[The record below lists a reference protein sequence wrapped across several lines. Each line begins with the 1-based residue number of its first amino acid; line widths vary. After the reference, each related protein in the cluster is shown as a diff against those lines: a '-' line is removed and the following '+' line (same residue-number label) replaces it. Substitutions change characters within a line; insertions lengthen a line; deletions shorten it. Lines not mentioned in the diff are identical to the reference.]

1 MSSSIEVA
9 IGLDAMSGKEPIE
22 AERAEGD
29 ASLTFLLPQHV
40 HDSPLVIHI
49 VSPNH
54 GAIGFVPELP
64 HAFVGAKERS
74 GAHDE
79 AGVIPSV
86 SHGEVDAA
94 LLEQAEDLVGRGGIA
109 RRHVRVDGEADVER
123 RVRVVEH
130 ARGPLFAATPAEV
143 ARVHFV
149 DDVDDVEQ
157 LARDVEIGDDGH
169 LGLRVRRGRGR
180 DGGTQLLDV
189 IGGLR
194 GFLHVGRQA
203 GAASAAVHVENDALV
218 RDDEGF
224 LGVEAVWLC
233 FDDDARNEGKWGR
246 GRFLLHGDRWLRL
259 GDEGEEMATVGLVGV
274 ATVGFA
280 GVATV
285 DFAGVATV
293 DFAGVATVGFAG
305 VATVDFAGVATV
317 DFAGVATVGFAGVAT
332 VGFAGVATVGFA
344 GVATVGFMAETLV
357 GFAGDTA
364 AGVIEETLAGLAS
377 IVVASLTG
385 DAVAFTVALTLPISA
400 DCTGSVPLVTTG
412 DTTTGRDSCT
422 V

>member
-1 MSSSIEVA
+1 MFIVLPIHDLAKLDTAVGKPHFSGDRNGHTIAMSSSIEVA

-109 RRHVRVDGEADVER
+109 RRHVRVDGEANVER

-189 IGGLR
+189 LGGLR

-280 GVATV
+280 GVTTVGFAGVTTV

-293 DFAGVATVGFAG
+293 D
-305 VATVDFAGVATV
+305 
-317 DFAGVATVGFAGVAT
+317 
-332 VGFAGVATVGFA
+332 FAGVATVGFA

-385 DAVAFTVALTLPISA
+385 DAVAFTVTLTLPISA